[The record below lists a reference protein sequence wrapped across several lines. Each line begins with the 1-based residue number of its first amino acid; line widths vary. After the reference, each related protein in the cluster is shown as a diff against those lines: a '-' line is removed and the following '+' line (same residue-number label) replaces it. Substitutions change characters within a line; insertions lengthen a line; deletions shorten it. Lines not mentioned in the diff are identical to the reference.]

1 VRPKRPTHLVIG
13 RVLGPHGTKGEVQ
26 LEILTDFPERF
37 DVLRKVYLGDELQ
50 AVELE
55 GCRRHGSGALLK
67 LAGYESRDA
76 AAKLRG
82 QLVQV
87 PIEDAVLL
95 ENDEYYLYEIVGLE
109 VRTVEG
115 ERLGRVAEVIETGS
129 NDVYVV
135 RDGDREI
142 LIPALSD
149 VVTKVDLDSGQI
161 EVRLPRGL
169 R

>member
-1 VRPKRPTHLVIG
+1 VCPKRPKNLVIG

-37 DVLRKVYLGDELQ
+37 DVLKKVYLGDELQ
-50 AVELE
+50 AVEVE
-55 GCRRHGSGALLK
+55 GCRTHGSRALVK
-67 LAGYESRDA
+67 LVGYESRDA
-76 AAKLRG
+76 AVKLRG

-115 ERLGRVAEVIETGS
+115 ERVGRVAEVIETGS

-135 RDGDREI
+135 RDGDQEI

-161 EVRLPRGL
+161 EVRLPKGL

>member
-13 RVLGPHGTKGEVQ
+13 RILGPHGTKGEVQ
-26 LEILTDFPERF
+26 VEILTDFPERF
-37 DVLRKVYLGDELQ
+37 DELETVYLGEELQ

-55 GCRRHGSGALLK
+55 GCRRHGSRALLK
-67 LAGYESRDA
+67 LVGYESRDEA
-76 AAKLRG
+76 TKLRG

-87 PIEDAVLL
+87 PIGDAVLL

-109 VRTVEG
+109 VLTIEG

-135 RDGDREI
+135 RDGDQEI

-149 VVTKVDLDSGQI
+149 VVTRVDLDAGQI

>member
-1 VRPKRPTHLVIG
+1 VRPKRPAHLVIG
-13 RVLGPHGTKGEVQ
+13 RILGPHGMKGEVQ
-26 LEILTDFPERF
+26 VEILTDFPERF
-37 DVLRKVYLGDELQ
+37 DGLETVYVGDELQ
-50 AVELE
+50 AVDVV
-55 GCRRHGSGALLK
+55 GCRTHGSRALLK
-67 LAGYESRDA
+67 LAGYESRET

-109 VRTVEG
+109 VRTTEG
-115 ERLGRVAEVIETGS
+115 ESLGRVAEVIETGS

-135 RDGDREI
+135 RDGDQEI

-149 VVTKVDLDSGQI
+149 VVTRVDLDAGRI
-161 EVRLPRGL
+161 EVQLPRGL

>member
-13 RVLGPHGTKGEVQ
+13 RILGPHGIKGEVEV
-26 LEILTDFPERF
+26 EILTDFPERF
-37 DVLRKVYLGDELQ
+37 DVLETAYLGEELQ
-50 AVELE
+50 AVRLE
-55 GCRRHGSGALLK
+55 GCRTHGSRALLK

-76 AAKLRG
+76 AAKLCG
-82 QLVQV
+82 LLLQV
-87 PIEDAVLL
+87 PIEDAVRL
-95 ENDEYYLYEIVGLE
+95 EDDEYYIYEIVGLE
-109 VRTVEG
+109 VTTTEG

-135 RDGDREI
+135 RDGDQEI

-149 VVTKVDLDSGQI
+149 VVTGVDLDAGRI
-161 EVRLPRGL
+161 EVRLPKGL